1 MGAQTLQ
8 RSVRPEIQFLLCC
21 ATNVPNGASGAFI
34 SEAVESSFDWPLLF
48 RLANE
53 NGLLPLLCKQLL
65 QSPIVVPEE
74 FAGQF
79 RDANRQNAI
88 RALFL
93 TVELLRITEAFRRKG
108 IAALSYK
115 GPVLGQLAYA
125 NPLLRQFDDLDLV
138 VPHRFMADVYAEMDT
153 LGYEPKFSREQFL
166 ADKKQ
171 IPGEYV
177 FLNKVNHAMVEVHT
191 EFTLRHFP
199 RPPDLDVMISHSAP
213 ISINGTNVPT
223 FSLPDTLLMLCIH
236 GAKDF
241 WERLIWVAD
250 VAAIAEMLS
259 PADWQY
265 LFAEAE
271 KFNAQRMANLGLW
284 LAHSIFE
291 ARLPDSVANHVEAD
305 GVAAAIGAQ
314 PCAHLLDQCAL
325 PSGIVWRSLYRIR
338 MVPGFWPGMRYWVRL
353 STAPAEE
360 DWSSAHGPRSRSA
373 YAFLRPI
380 RLFRKYSGVP
390 KHKSQ

>member
-8 RSVRPEIQFLLCC
+8 RSVIPEIQFLLCC
-21 ATNVPNGASGAFI
+21 ATSVSNGSGGEFI
-34 SEAVESSFDWPLLF
+34 SDAVESSFDWPLLF

-53 NGLLPLLCKQLL
+53 NGLLPLVCKQLL
-65 QSPIVVPEE
+65 QSPVVIPEE
-74 FAGQF
+74 FAVQF

-93 TVELLRITEAFRRKG
+93 TAELLRITEAFRRKG
-108 IAALSYK
+108 IAALSHK

-125 NPLLRQFDDLDLV
+125 DPLLRQFDDLDLV
-138 VPHRFMADVYAEMDT
+138 MPHRFMADVYAEMDT

-199 RPPDLDVMISHSAP
+199 RPPDLDAMISHSAP
-213 ISINGTNVPT
+213 ISINGTKVPT
-223 FSLPDTLLMLCIH
+223 FSLPDTLLMLCVH

-250 VAAIAEMLS
+250 VAAVAGMLS
-259 PADWQY
+259 SSDW
-265 LFAEAE
+265 LRVFAEAE
-271 KFNAQRMANLGLW
+271 KRNAERMVNLGLS
-284 LAHSIFE
+284 LACLIFE
-291 ARLPDSVANHVEAD
+291 VGLPGNVVQRIKDDSGTAGIAT
-305 GVAAAIGAQ
+305 Q
-314 PCAHLLDQCAL
+314 LRAHLLRQRGL
-325 PSGIVWRSLYRIR
+325 PSGVAWRSAYRVR
-338 MVPGFWPGMRYWVRL
+338 MVPGIWRGIGYWVRL

-360 DWSSAHGPRSRSA
+360 DWFLTRERRSRST
-373 YAFLRPI
+373 YAVLRPV
-380 RLFRKYSGVP
+380 RLLRKYSRSP
-390 KHKSQ
+390 KSREQ